1 MDVMQK
7 LTFCTLQKNKKR
19 TIVTIIGII
28 LSTALITAVACMGE
42 SLRASMVAYE
52 KAASGDY
59 HYCFYGV
66 EQENL
71 KYFEN
76 NRNIEKIRYETELGY
91 ALLDDSEN
99 KEKPYLFIK
108 GMTAEA
114 MEVSALSLIKGRLPE
129 NEHEIVISRHTI
141 ANGGADISIGDTLH
155 LALGYREADG
165 DYQMNQSTPF
175 MEEETF
181 VPEEERDYEVVGI
194 IERPQYAVE
203 QYTAPGYTAVTYQ
216 EHVEDAE
223 KVNLYVS
230 YTKSALKN
238 RAEVTAGLLGVSEEL
253 LNDYEQ
259 GCDLTVQ
266 EQMQIEQVADYYED
280 NYWVIKWEL
289 LDFSNSTMNLLYSMC
304 GIAIAIII
312 VASVFCIRNSFA
324 ISLTEKMKLYG
335 MISSI
340 GATKKQRKKMVYTEA
355 AFLGIIGVPLGILS
369 GIFATWVLVKCTSR
383 LMVQSLDVELVYVMS
398 VPAMIIGGILSIV
411 TIFLSAGHSAR
422 KAAKLSPIQAIRG
435 NEMVKLSAKKIKQP
449 GVIKGF
455 FGIGGTIAY
464 KNLKR
469 SKVKYRTTVISIV
482 VSVAIFIGMTTFV
495 QMAFMATTYYYQ
507 DIDYQLQVAL
517 YEEDAKE
524 NYEKAVGF
532 SQIEEVSYIETE
544 RMIAY
549 FKVPLEELKYNEA
562 FVEMRGGIEYTGGE
576 GGIGIVSLGEQAY
589 AQFCSE
595 VGISAEGNE
604 QKAVLIAGYDEE
616 YIDENG
622 ETKHETGYMYDY
634 QAGDKITG
642 MIATGA
648 LQDEEDYKE
657 EEVTLEISVVTD
669 VKPASLYYSYS
680 GILVVSDAW
689 IEAHGE
695 YLSPYI
701 YVYMK
706 CDDSYAVE
714 DKIIEKLDASGYS
727 NYNIVNE
734 EEEYQKIQ
742 SLYLLIAIFL
752 YGFIVVIALIGITN
766 IFNTITTNME
776 LRAKEFAMLK
786 SVGMTSS
793 EFRRMIQLENLFYG
807 GKSLLFGIPVGCLF
821 SYLFYYVMGE
831 KFGVSFEL
839 PLMGIAISVAAV
851 MLLLFGI
858 TRYSLRKVNRKN
870 IIETIQNDN
879 I

>member
-129 NEHEIVISRHTI
+129 NEHEIVISRHMI
-141 ANGGADISIGDTLH
+141 SNGGADVSIGDMLH

-175 MEEETF
+175 LEEETF
-181 VPEEERDYEVVGI
+181 VPVEERDYEVVGI

-216 EHVEDAE
+216 EYVEDAE

-253 LNDYEQ
+253 LNHYEQ

-449 GVIKGF
+449 GFIKRF

-495 QMAFMATTYYYQ
+495 QMAFMATAYYYQ

-562 FVEMRGGIEYTGGE
+562 FVEMRGGIEYAGGE

-595 VGISAEGNE
+595 VGISAEENE

-634 QAGDKITG
+634 QVGDKITG

-648 LQDEEDYKE
+648 LQDEENYKE

-714 DKIIEKLDASGYS
+714 DKIIEELDASGYS

-742 SLYLLIAIFL
+742 SLYLLVAIFL

-786 SVGMTSS
+786 SVGMTSR